1 MIGEV
6 WFAVI
11 LLCLV
16 MYVTLDGYDLGIGI
30 NLLFVRRARH
40 RRYLVDVV
48 ATAWDGNESWLILLA
63 VALWGGFPLAFGA
76 MLPYLFLPMIFVLFG
91 LIVRGVSI
99 EMVSESE
106 PLHRGWLAGFTFGS
120 LIAAFAQGVVFGGLT
135 SNVTMVDGAFAGS
148 AFDVFTPYSM
158 LTGAAT
164 VLLYATLGAGFIRLK
179 ADAADAEISERASRD
194 GRVFLGFATV
204 LCALC
209 ALSINAT
216 DAPLQLGSP
225 ARMVLFALL
234 ALVAAGGAVVAF
246 VTFPR
251 PPRAA
256 RSESPDGRPLADS
269 QGSRSGS
276 LPFVGMTAS
285 VTAGLLAYA
294 VARYPTIVP
303 PDLTI
308 ATARAPSQT
317 LDFLLIGVGLNIPL
331 VLFYNWY
338 AHREFRGKYRVPK
351 EQRPPGTSALSY
363 ALSPSRRRGT
373 AIPAPTAATPAP
385 TAATTAVKGDDS

>member
-30 NLLFVRRARH
+30 NMLFVRRPSH
-40 RRYLVDVV
+40 RRYLVDIV

-63 VALWGGFPLAFGA
+63 VALWGGFPVAFGV

-99 EMVSESE
+99 EMVSESQ

-148 AFDVFTPYSM
+148 AFDVFTPYAM

-164 VLLYATLGAGFIRLK
+164 VLLYATLGAGFMRLK
-179 ADAADAEISERASRD
+179 ADAAHAGVSERASRD

-209 ALSINAT
+209 ALSVNAT

-225 ARMVLFALL
+225 ARMALFVLFAL
-234 ALVAAGGAVVAF
+234 VAAAGTVVAF
-246 VTFPR
+246 VAFPR
-251 PPRAA
+251 PSRAS
-256 RSESPDGRPLADS
+256 RSESGEGAAGV

-276 LPFVGMTAS
+276 LPFVAVTAS
-285 VTAGLLAYA
+285 VVAGLLAYA

-308 ATARAPSQT
+308 ATAQAPSQT

-338 AHREFRGKYRVPK
+338 AHREFRGKYRVPR

-363 ALSPSRRRGT
+363 ALSHSRRRGT
-373 AIPAPTAATPAP
+373 ASQAPTQATPAL
-385 TAATTAVKGDDS
+385 TGDDS